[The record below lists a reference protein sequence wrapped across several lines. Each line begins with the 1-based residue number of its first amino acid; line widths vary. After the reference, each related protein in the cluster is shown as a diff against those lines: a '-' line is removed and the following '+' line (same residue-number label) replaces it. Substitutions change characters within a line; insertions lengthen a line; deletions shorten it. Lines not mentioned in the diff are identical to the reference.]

1 MMFSPSSDLSFGI
14 WMFSILAPIIA
25 MYSYNNSL
33 TDMTICAGIIAQL
46 SIAGFLIFLLTRQL
60 KQAGESATKALE
72 RVRS

>member
-1 MMFSPSSDLSFGI
+1 
-14 WMFSILAPIIA
+14 
-25 MYSYNNSL
+25 
-33 TDMTICAGIIAQL
+33 MTICAGIIAQL